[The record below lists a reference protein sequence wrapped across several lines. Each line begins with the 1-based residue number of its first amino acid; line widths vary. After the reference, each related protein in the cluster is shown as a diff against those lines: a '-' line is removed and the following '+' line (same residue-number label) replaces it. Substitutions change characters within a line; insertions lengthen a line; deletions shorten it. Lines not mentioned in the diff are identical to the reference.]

1 MKITVHSIG
10 LTPHEPLQE
19 FLEKKMN
26 KLDTFYDKIQAC
38 EVFLK
43 VENSNSKEN
52 KTAEIILNIPGDD
65 IVVKKTAAS
74 FEESIDLC
82 VDVAKKLLIKKKE
95 K

>member
-19 FLEKKMN
+19 FLEKKLN

-95 K
+95 N

>member
-19 FLEKKMN
+19 FLEKKLN

-52 KTAEIILNIPGDD
+52 KTTEIILNIPGDD

>member
-19 FLEKKMN
+19 FLEKKLN

-65 IVVKKTAAS
+65 IVVKKTTAS
-74 FEESIDLC
+74 FEESIDIC

>member
-52 KTAEIILNIPGDD
+52 KTVEIILNIPGDD

>member
-19 FLEKKMN
+19 FLEKKLN

-52 KTAEIILNIPGDD
+52 KTVEIILNIPGDD

>member
-19 FLEKKMN
+19 FLEKKLN

-82 VDVAKKLLIKKKE
+82 VDVAKKLLI
-95 K
+95 

>member
-19 FLEKKMN
+19 FLEKKLN
-26 KLDTFYDKIQAC
+26 KLNTFYDKIQAC

-52 KTAEIILNIPGDD
+52 KTTEIILNIPGDD

-74 FEESIDLC
+74 FEESVDLC